1 MGDGPGGVLAPA
13 MLALT
18 AATRI
23 FVAVAPVDLRRS
35 FDGLSAH
42 VATVLEQ
49 QVLEGGL
56 FVFTN
61 RRRNRLRL
69 LWWDG
74 SGLWVATKRL
84 EGGTLNWPRGE
95 RAAEGLRP
103 EQLSALIA
111 GLEVRERAG
120 WYRR

>member
-1 MGDGPGGVLAPA
+1 

-18 AATRI
+18 PATRI
-23 FVAVAPVDLRRS
+23 FVAVAPVDLRRG
-35 FDGLSAH
+35 FDGLSAY
-42 VATVLEQ
+42 VLTVLER
-49 QVLEGGL
+49 QVVEGGL

-74 SGLWVATKRL
+74 SGLWLATKRL
-84 EGGTLNWPRGE
+84 EGGFLSWPTGDG
-95 RAAEGLRP
+95 AAVGLRP
-103 EQLSALIA
+103 EQLSALMT
-111 GLEVRERAG
+111 GLEVVEKPG

>member
-1 MGDGPGGVLAPA
+1 

-18 AATRI
+18 TTTRI
-23 FVAVAPVDLRRS
+23 FVAVAPVDLRRG
-35 FDGLSAH
+35 FDGLSAY
-42 VATVLEQ
+42 VQTVLDR

-61 RRRNRLRL
+61 RRKNRLRL

-74 SGLWVATKRL
+74 SGLWLATKRL
-84 EGGTLNWPRGE
+84 ERSSFEWPRADG
-95 RAAEGLRP
+95 ASVSLRP
-103 EQLSALIA
+103 EQLSALIT
-111 GLEVRERAG
+111 GLEVREKVG

>member
-1 MGDGPGGVLAPA
+1 

-18 AATRI
+18 PATRI

-35 FDGLSAH
+35 FDGLSAY
-42 VATVLEQ
+42 AEAVLEQ
-49 QVLEGGL
+49 RVIEGGL

-69 LWWDG
+69 LWFDG
-74 SGLWVATKRL
+74 TGLWVATKRL
-84 EGGTLNWPRGE
+84 EGGTLQWPRGQG
-95 RAAEGLRP
+95 AAVGFRP
-103 EQLSALIA
+103 EQLSALIS
-111 GLEVRERAG
+111 GLEVTERAG

>member
-1 MGDGPGGVLAPA
+1 MDPGSGGGVAPA

-18 AATRI
+18 PATRI

-42 VATVLEQ
+42 VQTVLAQ

-61 RRRNRLRL
+61 RRRNRVRL

-74 SGLWVATKRL
+74 TGLWLATKRL
-84 EGGTLNWPRGE
+84 ESGTLSWPRGE
-95 RAAEGLRP
+95 GAAVGLRP

-111 GLEVRERAG
+111 GLEVREKAG

>member
-1 MGDGPGGVLAPA
+1 

-18 AATRI
+18 SSTPI
-23 FVAVAPVDLRRS
+23 FVAMAPVDLRRG
-35 FDGLSAH
+35 FDGLMAH
-42 VATVLEQ
+42 VQTVLEK

-61 RRRNRLRL
+61 RRKTRLRL

-74 SGLWVATKRL
+74 SGLWLATKRL
-84 EGGTLNWPRGE
+84 ERGSFDWP
-95 RAAEGLRP
+95 EGDGPSRVLRP
-103 EQLSALIA
+103 EQLSALMT
-111 GLEVRERAG
+111 GLEVRERPG

>member
-1 MGDGPGGVLAPA
+1 
-13 MLALT
+13 
-18 AATRI
+18 
-23 FVAVAPVDLRRS
+23 VAVTPVDLRRG
-35 FDGLSAH
+35 FDGLSAYVH
-42 VATVLEQ
+42 TVLAR

-61 RRRNRLRL
+61 RRKNRLRL

-74 SGLWVATKRL
+74 SGLWLATKRL
-84 EGGTLNWPRGE
+84 ERNAFDWPTADG
-95 RAAEGLRP
+95 ASVSLRP

-111 GLEVRERAG
+111 GLEVREKVG

>member
-1 MGDGPGGVLAPA
+1 ML
-13 MLALT
+13 LALT
-18 AATRI
+18 PATRI

-42 VATVLEQ
+42 VQAVLEQ
-49 QVLEGGL
+49 PVLEGGL

-84 EGGTLNWPRGE
+84 EGGTLSWP
-95 RAAEGLRP
+95 
-103 EQLSALIA
+103 
-111 GLEVRERAG
+111 
-120 WYRR
+120 

>member
-1 MGDGPGGVLAPA
+1 
-13 MLALT
+13 MLSALT
-18 AATRI
+18 PATRI

-35 FDGLSAH
+35 FDGLTAH
-42 VATVLEQ
+42 VQGVLEQ
-49 QVLEGGL
+49 SVLEGGL

-61 RRRNRLRL
+61 QRRNRVRL

-74 SGLWVATKRL
+74 SGLWIATKRL
-84 EGGTLNWPRGE
+84 EGGTLSWPASQG
-95 RAAEGLRP
+95 ASVGLRP

-111 GLEVRERAG
+111 GLEVTEKAG

>member
-1 MGDGPGGVLAPA
+1 

-18 AATRI
+18 TITRI
-23 FVAVAPVDLRRS
+23 FVAVAPVDLRRG
-35 FDGLSAH
+35 FDGLSAY
-42 VATVLEQ
+42 VQTVLDR

-61 RRRNRLRL
+61 RRKNRLRL

-74 SGLWVATKRL
+74 SGLWLATKRL
-84 EGGTLNWPRGE
+84 ERSSFDWPTTGGPSVM
-95 RAAEGLRP
+95 LRP

-111 GLEVRERAG
+111 GLEVREKVG